1 MKVRVKFGQYL
12 SLSTS
17 DRPCLGDNEMKEK
30 IEEEGEEMYLLRF
43 DMTFHY
49 IRISIFKCFS

>member
-17 DRPCLGDNEMKEK
+17 ERPCLGDSEMKEK

-43 DMTFHY
+43 DMTFH
-49 IRISIFKCFS
+49 

>member
-1 MKVRVKFGQYL
+1 
-12 SLSTS
+12 
-17 DRPCLGDNEMKEK
+17 MKEK